1 MVVKEVDYLRFS
13 VPKSCSNDLEGIKAG
28 VLNFQIPFGQTGVCQ
43 SPPWRIRI
51 DHPEFVCKPICLF
64 QVRILFEEYLG
75 SFLLG
80 ISPFLR

>member
-43 SPPWRIRI
+43 
-51 DHPEFVCKPICLF
+51 
-64 QVRILFEEYLG
+64 
-75 SFLLG
+75 
-80 ISPFLR
+80 